1 MRDGWVE
8 TTLGE
13 ISEVVGGGT
22 PSTSLPEYW
31 DGQIVWLTPTEVT
44 SQDGKEIDNS
54 IRKISELGFKNSG
67 AQILPKGSV
76 ILTSRASV
84 GFVAIAG
91 TDLCTNQGF
100 QSLIP
105 KESVV
110 AKFLMFWI
118 QQNRSEFDSR
128 SAGSTFKEISKSNVK
143 SIRILLPPLAEQ
155 KRIVDLI
162 SSVDSYIEALQQQVD
177 KARKSRNAVLHE
189 VLTKG
194 GNDWIETTLGEICKN
209 SLFSDGDWVES
220 KDQDPEGDFRL
231 IQLADI
237 GSGCFLDKSNRW
249 MNSEQFNRLS
259 CTSLQKND
267 ILIARMPDP
276 IGRAC
281 LFPDNLPTCATVVDV
296 AIIRTGNENLQK
308 FLVTLINSTIFNTK
322 IKSLVSGTTRQRISK
337 SNLGAIQFMLPDP
350 PEQKRIIE
358 IISVFDNQI
367 EALDSTIAKT
377 KNLRSALLS
386 DLLSG
391 NHEIPSTYDK
401 LIGAA

>member
-1 MRDGWVE
+1 MREGWVKATLKQALDPIANRPNGKDYPLVLSVTEKRGIIPQTEIFKHRIATDDISKYKVIEPMDIAYNPYLLWCGAIGQWKGTEPGVVSPVYECFRVKNNCSPKFMGYIFETGILTEYFNSRAIGSIERRRRTIPADFIGAPILLPPLVEQKRIVDLISSVDSYIEALQELVDKTRKSRNAVLHELLTKGGDGWVE

-155 KRIVDLI
+155 KRIVGII
-162 SSVDSYIEALQQQVD
+162 SSFDNEIGALEQ
-177 KARKSRNAVLHE
+177 
-189 VLTKG
+189 
-194 GNDWIETTLGEICKN
+194 
-209 SLFSDGDWVES
+209 SL
-220 KDQDPEGDFRL
+220 
-231 IQLADI
+231 
-237 GSGCFLDKSNRW
+237 
-249 MNSEQFNRLS
+249 
-259 CTSLQKND
+259 
-267 ILIARMPDP
+267 
-276 IGRAC
+276 
-281 LFPDNLPTCATVVDV
+281 
-296 AIIRTGNENLQK
+296 
-308 FLVTLINSTIFNTK
+308 
-322 IKSLVSGTTRQRISK
+322 SK
-337 SNLGAIQFMLPDP
+337 S
-350 PEQKRIIE
+350 
-358 IISVFDNQI
+358 
-367 EALDSTIAKT
+367 

-391 NHEIPSTYDK
+391 NHEIPTTYDK

>member
-1 MRDGWVE
+1 MRDGWSDFKFKDVAKAFKGKLPKDKNELGIGLPYLTANYLRSNAPDFWIENLEGAVIAEQDECLILWDGAGAGDLFKAQNGVVSSTMAVVKSVNAKILRDFLTLFISSKANYIKETCRGTTVPHVSPDAIENMNLIIPPLAEQKRIVDLISSVDSYIKALQHQVDKARKSRNAVLHELLTKGGDDWVE

-22 PSTSLPEYW
+22 PSTSRPEYW

-128 SAGSTFKEISKSNVK
+128 SAG
-143 SIRILLPPLAEQ
+143 
-155 KRIVDLI
+155 
-162 SSVDSYIEALQQQVD
+162 
-177 KARKSRNAVLHE
+177 RKFQS
-189 VLTKG
+189 
-194 GNDWIETTLGEICKN
+194 
-209 SLFSDGDWVES
+209 
-220 KDQDPEGDFRL
+220 Q
-231 IQLADI
+231 
-237 GSGCFLDKSNRW
+237 
-249 MNSEQFNRLS
+249 M
-259 CTSLQKND
+259 
-267 ILIARMPDP
+267 
-276 IGRAC
+276 
-281 LFPDNLPTCATVVDV
+281 
-296 AIIRTGNENLQK
+296 
-308 FLVTLINSTIFNTK
+308 
-322 IKSLVSGTTRQRISK
+322 
-337 SNLGAIQFMLPDP
+337 
-350 PEQKRIIE
+350 
-358 IISVFDNQI
+358 
-367 EALDSTIAKT
+367 
-377 KNLRSALLS
+377 
-386 DLLSG
+386 
-391 NHEIPSTYDK
+391 
-401 LIGAA
+401 

>member
-22 PSTSLPEYW
+22 PSTSRPEYW
-31 DGQIVWLTPTEVT
+31 DGQIIWLTPTEVT
-44 SQDGKEIDNS
+44 SQDGKEIGNS

-91 TDLCTNQGF
+91 TELCTNQGF

-105 KESVV
+105 KESVI

-118 QQNRSEFDSR
+118 QENRSEFDSR

-143 SIRILLPPLAEQ
+143 SMRISRPPLAEQ

-189 VLTKG
+189 LLTKG
-194 GNDWIETTLGEICKN
+194 GDGWVETTLGEVADVIDPHP
-209 SLFSDGDWVES
+209 SHRAPPIDDEGIPFIGIGDL
-220 KDQDPEGDFRL
+220 R
-231 IQLADI
+231 
-237 GSGCFLDKSNRW
+237 
-249 MNSEQFNRLS
+249 
-259 CTSLQKND
+259 
-267 ILIARMPDP
+267 
-276 IGRAC
+276 
-281 LFPDNLPTCATVVDV
+281 
-296 AIIRTGNENLQK
+296 RTGDIDFVKARRVSKEILEEHKTRYNRSD
-308 FLVTLINSTIFNTK
+308 FLIGLGRVASIGMVVRLPDEKVDYAVSPTLAVIRAKDMLGPFLFYLLEGNYSQDQFQRFKKGSTRESVGMQILRK
-322 IKSLVSGTTRQRISK
+322 IKVHI
-337 SNLGAIQFMLPDP
+337 P
-350 PEQKRIIE
+350 PLAEQKRIVE

-367 EALDSTIAKT
+367 EALNSTIAKT
-377 KNLRSALLS
+377 KNLRSALLT

-391 NHEIPSTYDK
+391 NHEIPLTYDK